1 MDGPIKQHQML
12 ARGEG
17 LMSGDFG
24 CKDINHMKGPSM
36 GTGGMMAG
44 ASSNRGAPPPVKHS
58 KGKMRAQA
66 QPDHGAHR

>member
-1 MDGPIKQHQML
+1 
-12 ARGEG
+12 
-17 LMSGDFG
+17 MSGDFG